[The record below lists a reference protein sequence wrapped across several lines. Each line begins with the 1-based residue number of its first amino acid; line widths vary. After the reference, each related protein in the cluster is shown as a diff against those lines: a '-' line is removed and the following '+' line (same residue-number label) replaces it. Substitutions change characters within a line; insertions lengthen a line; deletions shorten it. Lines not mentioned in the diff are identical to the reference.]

1 MTIKMW
7 IRLPERGMRGLNLG
21 PKNPNSHK
29 TSRMTMIQVSM
40 RFLPWNDLPSAVIG
54 GYISG
59 DAHFSNDAEPA
70 SRFSCSGHTLIL
82 RELSPGCIHRTG
94 SVRLRHLGELADT
107 RKRMGVCWRVST
119 L

>member
-54 GYISG
+54 GYITG
-59 DAHFSNDAEPA
+59 DAHLSNDEEPA